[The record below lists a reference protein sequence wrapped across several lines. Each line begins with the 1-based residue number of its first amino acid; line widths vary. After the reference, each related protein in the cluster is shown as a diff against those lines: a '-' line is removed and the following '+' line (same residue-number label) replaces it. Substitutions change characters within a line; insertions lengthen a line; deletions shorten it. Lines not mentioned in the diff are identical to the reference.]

1 MVGLY
6 GTCGVNRPSVER
18 MTDGHGRS
26 ATTDRFEYDDDLLS
40 ALVVTH
46 RPTLRP
52 VVSPERDV
60 SVLVYGEVYS
70 RERDEGYERRPT
82 GTSMSAYCG
91 RAFAEDGIEAL
102 TQLNGEFVCIV
113 VDHARRIVRIV
124 TDRLGSQPVYHYTR
138 NGSVLFST
146 SIQALAS
153 HPSVRTGFE
162 PSYLAEYLA
171 RKSVRGV
178 RTPLA
183 GIEQLPPATVTTI
196 DPDSGS
202 IERERYWKPVHRP
215 DERPFGTFVDLF
227 IDRFMAALDDR
238 IRPNRRHGLL
248 LSGGSDSRLI
258 LAATESIHAYGFDDG
273 STDVETATRVARRA
287 GVAFTRLDGGPNQY
301 RRLLERNAQ
310 HGNFVG
316 WFNEGHAIGHETRL
330 RNGIDALVSG
340 LYADVLFKGW
350 TTPTLGLPVPGG
362 SIRLPIERPVE
373 SRETYLRTRPG
384 RTPPYIDAAGEY
396 RPILDRNLVGSDRV
410 RDHGIDYP
418 SIPALARCGFWYPLT
433 NETSFD
439 RYSDQQ
445 VLPTVHPFLDR
456 RLIDLSLRMP
466 RRYALRYNLVD
477 RALTRLAPELA
488 AIPHNETGV
497 ALSRPRWV
505 HRLES
510 LRSSHRSE
518 SEGNAARLREMEGL
532 GSFLRSHES
541 RIRALPLVEYD
552 DVLATYHEHVAGA
565 DHTAALCGLVT
576 VLGMPITETLTA
588 SEVESRRPDPVRTR
602 ER

>member
-1 MVGLY
+1 MVGLH
-6 GTCGVNRPSVER
+6 GTCGVNRPSAER
-18 MTDGHGRS
+18 MTADLDRS
-26 ATTDRFEYDDDLLS
+26 TTTDRFEYDDLLS
-40 ALVVTH
+40 TLVVTR
-46 RPTLRP
+46 RPTPRP
-52 VVSPERDV
+52 IANPKRGV

-82 GTSMSAYCG
+82 DTSTNAYCG

-102 TQLNGEFVCIV
+102 TQLNGEFVCVV
-113 VDHARRIVRIV
+113 VDHARRSVRIV
-124 TDRLGSQPVYHYTR
+124 TDRLGSQPVYYHAR
-138 NGSVLFST
+138 NGSILFST
-146 SIQALAS
+146 SIQALAG
-153 HPSVRTGFE
+153 HPDVETAFE

-183 GIEQLPPATVTTI
+183 GIEQLPPATITTI
-196 DPDSGS
+196 DPGTGS
-202 IERERYWKPVHRP
+202 VEHDRYWRPVYRP
-215 DERPFGTFVDLF
+215 DERPFDAFVDLF
-227 IDRFMAALDDR
+227 IDRFVAALEDR
-238 IRPNRRHGLL
+238 IRSNRRHGLL

-258 LAATESIHAYGFDDG
+258 LAATESIRAYGFDDG
-273 STDVETATRVARRA
+273 SSDVETATRVARSA
-287 GVAFTRLDGGPNQY
+287 GVPFTRLDGEPNQY
-301 RRLLERNAQ
+301 RRLLERNTR

-316 WFNEGHAIGHETRL
+316 WFNEGHAIGHETTL
-330 RNGIDALVSG
+330 RNETDALVSG

-350 TTPTLGLPVPGG
+350 TTPALGLPVPGG
-362 SIRLPIERPVE
+362 SIRLPIERSVE
-373 SRETYLRTRPG
+373 SREAYLRTRSG
-384 RTPPYIDAAGEY
+384 RTPPYIDDAGEY

-410 RDHGIDYP
+410 RDHGVDYP
-418 SIPALARCGFWYPLT
+418 SIPALARYGFWYPLT

-445 VLPTVHPFLDR
+445 VLPTVYPFLDR

-477 RALTRLAPELA
+477 RALTRLAPKLA

-510 LRSSHRSE
+510 LRSSRRSD
-518 SEGNAARLREMEGL
+518 SEGNAARLREMEWL
-532 GSFLRSHES
+532 EPFLRSHES

-552 DVLATYHEHVAGA
+552 DVLATYREHVAGT

-576 VLGMPITETLTA
+576 VLGMPITETLA
-588 SEVESRRPDPVRTR
+588 ESEDEHRRHGAAPTGG
-602 ER
+602 

>member
-1 MVGLY
+1 
-6 GTCGVNRPSVER
+6 

-52 VVSPERDV
+52 VVGPERDV

-82 GTSMSAYCG
+82 GTSTSVYCG

-138 NGSVLFST
+138 NGSVFFST

-202 IERERYWKPVHRP
+202 IERERYWQPVHRP

-258 LAATESIHAYGFDDG
+258 LAAMESIHAYGFDDG

-287 GVAFTRLDGGPNQY
+287 GVAFTRLDGGRISTDACSSETPSTGTSSAGSTRATRSDT
-301 RRLLERNAQ
+301 RRRCATGSM
-310 HGNFVG
+310 HSSRGC
-316 WFNEGHAIGHETRL
+316 
-330 RNGIDALVSG
+330 
-340 LYADVLFKGW
+340 
-350 TTPTLGLPVPGG
+350 TPTYCSRGG
-362 SIRLPIERPVE
+362 RRQLSGCRFPADRSGCRSNGRSRAARRISEPDRGER
-373 SRETYLRTRPG
+373 RRTS
-384 RTPPYIDAAGEY
+384 TPPPSTGRFSIGTYSGRIASGITASTTRRSRRWLDAA
-396 RPILDRNLVGSDRV
+396 S
-410 RDHGIDYP
+410 GI
-418 SIPALARCGFWYPLT
+418 R
-433 NETSFD
+433 
-439 RYSDQQ
+439 
-445 VLPTVHPFLDR
+445 
-456 RLIDLSLRMP
+456 
-466 RRYALRYNLVD
+466 
-477 RALTRLAPELA
+477 
-488 AIPHNETGV
+488 
-497 ALSRPRWV
+497 
-505 HRLES
+505 
-510 LRSSHRSE
+510 
-518 SEGNAARLREMEGL
+518 
-532 GSFLRSHES
+532 
-541 RIRALPLVEYD
+541 
-552 DVLATYHEHVAGA
+552 
-565 DHTAALCGLVT
+565 
-576 VLGMPITETLTA
+576 
-588 SEVESRRPDPVRTR
+588 
-602 ER
+602 